1 MRASGYSWMKTKVD
15 TISGKQSL
23 PILPL
28 GYVFKCLPS
37 LMAFFPHLFPQK
49 PLQVSS
55 SVPQCGN
62 NEEKQNTLDIPPTQ
76 SSNNLAPLL
85 F

>member
-1 MRASGYSWMKTKVD
+1 
-15 TISGKQSL
+15 
-23 PILPL
+23 
-28 GYVFKCLPS
+28 
-37 LMAFFPHLFPQK
+37 MAFFPHLFPQK
-49 PLQVSS
+49 ALQVSS